1 MVKMLSRRPLEEGK
15 LVPYKGDLQT
25 SLSLRP
31 DHESRLPYEGGM
43 QGTSQFFI
51 FLASHSI

>member
-1 MVKMLSRRPLEEGK
+1 MVKMLSKRPLEEGK

-31 DHESRLPYEGGM
+31 DHESRLPHEGGM